1 MGYSAQQ
8 LRRMGLGHIATDVVN
23 SGSKRKSKYNNIK
36 TEDDGIKFD
45 SQKEHRRYK
54 SLKIMEQ
61 TGQITDLK
69 HHVVFELAPAVK
81 YSTTTRKKPAL
92 RYEADFTY
100 MENGLLVVE
109 DVKSKEVTEKDK
121 VYVIKKHLMM
131 WVHGIEIRET

>member
-1 MGYSAQQ
+1 
-8 LRRMGLGHIATDVVN
+8 MGLGHLLKPTDIPEEK
-23 SGSKRKSKYNNIK
+23 KRKSKYGN
-36 TEDDGIKFD
+36 TVVETDDMKFD
-45 SQKEHRRYK
+45 SKKEERHYRK
-54 SLKIMEQ
+54 LKVMERA
-61 TGQITDLK
+61 GLIADLK

-81 YSTTTRKKPAL
+81 YSTATRKKPAL